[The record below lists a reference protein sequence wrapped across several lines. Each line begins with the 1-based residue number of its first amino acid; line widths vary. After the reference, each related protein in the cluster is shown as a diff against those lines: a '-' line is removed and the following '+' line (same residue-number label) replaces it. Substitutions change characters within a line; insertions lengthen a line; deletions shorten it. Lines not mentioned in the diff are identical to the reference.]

1 MAVYLNS
8 IPNAIAGPGCDILSH
23 SGRRARLLQW
33 RAHMDSCIRKRRR
46 SSASL
51 RPALFVAGAAA
62 LLLSASPASAHGFAG
77 KRFFPATLAVE
88 DAFVAPELDF
98 LHGSS
103 REPGDE
109 APSVH
114 VSSLSTE
121 FAKPVSRDF
130 QLSVGAAYL
139 HEKADGAGVSGFDN
153 LGVGAKYQVFI
164 DAKSESALA
173 VGFDADL
180 GGTGSG
186 RVGAESFSTITPAV
200 YYAKGFG
207 RLSRPRLRAFAVTA
221 QAGIGLP
228 TDSAESHTLEWGL
241 TLQYS
246 LPYLEDFVKD
256 TGLEGPWRNMI
267 PLIELPM
274 ETCLDRGCGGQTTG
288 TVNPG
293 VVWVGK
299 YSQVGFELALPMNSA
314 SGSGTGFLF
323 QFHLYLDD
331 LIPAWSRR

>member
-1 MAVYLNS
+1 M
-8 IPNAIAGPGCDILSH
+8 DICT
-23 SGRRARLLQW
+23 RQR
-33 RAHMDSCIRKRRR
+33 RRR
-46 SSASL
+46 SAAP
-51 RPALFVAGAAA
+51 RPALLGAGAAA
-62 LLLSASPASAHGFAG
+62 LLASANPASAHGFAG

-98 LHGSS
+98 LHGSR

-109 APSVH
+109 GPNVH

-121 FAKPVSRDF
+121 FAKPVARDF
-130 QLSVGAAYL
+130 QLSVAAAYL
-139 HEKADGAGVSGFDN
+139 HETPDGKAGASGFDN
-153 LGVGAKYQVFI
+153 FGVGAKYQVFI

-186 RVGAESFSTITPAV
+186 RVGAESYSTITPAV

-207 RLSRPRLRAFAVTA
+207 RLSRSRLRPFAVTA
-221 QAGIGLP
+221 QAGVGVP
-228 TDSAESHTLEWGL
+228 TDSAGSHTLEWGL

-256 TGLEGPWRNMI
+256 TGLEAPWRNMI
-267 PLIELPM
+267 PIIELPM
-274 ETCLDRGCGGQTTG
+274 ETCLDRGCGGRTTG